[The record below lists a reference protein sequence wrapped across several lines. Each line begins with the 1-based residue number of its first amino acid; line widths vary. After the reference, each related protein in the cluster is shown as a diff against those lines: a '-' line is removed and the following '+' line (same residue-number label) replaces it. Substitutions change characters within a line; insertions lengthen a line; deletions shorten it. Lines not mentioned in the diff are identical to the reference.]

1 MRVVVEAF
9 DCFVRLAGCLFGGVL
24 CRTRR
29 RLADRVCLMMESAIS
44 HSTSKHGGRRSAE
57 EAFQPMSNE
66 VKSQGTAGHTTTT
79 TMTAISATL
88 AAGVSGDGRIEEEE
102 SAVEESRK
110 GEAERRGGS

>member
-79 TMTAISATL
+79 MTAISATL